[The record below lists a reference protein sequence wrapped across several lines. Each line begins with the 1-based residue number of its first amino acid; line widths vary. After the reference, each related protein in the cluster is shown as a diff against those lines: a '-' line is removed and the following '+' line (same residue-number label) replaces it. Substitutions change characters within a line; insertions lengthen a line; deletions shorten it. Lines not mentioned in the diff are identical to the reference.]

1 MAVAATTGRASAA
14 MQRKDPYAAGFTT
27 MSLIAAPASSGNALE
42 AGTGALLVLDL
53 VLDLVLEL
61 VLQVDLE
68 MRLRSL
74 TSF

>member
-1 MAVAATTGRASAA
+1 
-14 MQRKDPYAAGFTT
+14 